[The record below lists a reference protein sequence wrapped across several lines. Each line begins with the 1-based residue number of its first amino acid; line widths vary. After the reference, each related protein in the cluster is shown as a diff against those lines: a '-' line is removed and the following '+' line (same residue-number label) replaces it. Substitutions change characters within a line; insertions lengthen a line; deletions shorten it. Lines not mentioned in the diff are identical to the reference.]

1 MRTQVSAV
9 LLAAGSSTRM
19 GRIKQLLPLS
29 DGPVINYC
37 LRNIIA
43 SGIKDIVVV
52 LGKNSPELLDALRGF
67 PVWVAIN
74 NTSQSE
80 MADSVRTGLGHI
92 QASSTGVLVC
102 LSDQPLV
109 SVETFKSLKELHCE
123 CPDKIIIPVCNG
135 KKGHPTIFPPST
147 LKEIFPDLTLRQI
160 ITRDPGR
167 VRYHDLSDEGTII
180 DMDTMEDYLKVLE
193 KSEKMPQPPLN
204 RKEFKIH

>member
-1 MRTQVSAV
+1 MQAQVSAV

-19 GRIKQLLPLS
+19 GLIKQLLPLS

-52 LGKNSPELLDALRGF
+52 LGKNSPELLDALHGF
-67 PVWVAIN
+67 PVLVAF
-74 NTSQSE
+74 NTAPQSE

-92 QASSTGVLVC
+92 QASSTGVLLC

-109 SVETFKSLKELHCE
+109 SVETFKSLKQLHRDY
-123 CPDKIIIPVCNG
+123 PDKILIPVCNG
-135 KKGHPTIFPPST
+135 KKGHPTLFPAGI
-147 LKEIFPDLTLRQI
+147 LHEIVPDLTLRQI

-167 VRYHDLSDEGTII
+167 VKYQYISDEGTIL
-180 DMDTMEDYLKVLE
+180 DMDTMEDYRTVLE
-193 KSEKMPQPPLN
+193 KSYGMDQPAP
-204 RKEFKIH
+204 